1 MRSSRKRDLVR
12 EKLPAGEMIQE
23 DISYISED
31 PTMPATYGSIA
42 RVFMSGSS
50 QAVRLPKAF
59 RFEVDEVSIRKE
71 GDELILSPLKPRP
84 WPKATGVLLGLW
96 AMILKPLS
104 HCQHP
109 NNGTGR

>member
-1 MRSSRKRDLVR
+1 
-12 EKLPAGEMIQE
+12 
-23 DISYISED
+23 
-31 PTMPATYGSIA
+31 MPATYGSIA

-84 WPKATGVLLGLW
+84 WPKGYWRSFGPLGNDFE
-96 AMILKPLS
+96 APEPLPAS
-104 HCQHP
+104 KQ
-109 NNGTGR
+109 RDRALRFL